1 MTPFDSFLDFLTKTW
16 KVDLLWFSKGGV
28 LLFLFLYFL
37 FTLVVIRQI
46 RTMSQT
52 ITGVLEKEL
61 ILAARLLMLLSI
73 AVFVIAVVI
82 L

>member
-1 MTPFDSFLDFLTKTW
+1 MTPFDNFLKYLSKTW
-16 KVDLLWFSKGGV
+16 QIDLFWLAKGGV
-28 LLFLFLYFL
+28 LLLLFLYFL

-46 RTMSQT
+46 KTMSQT

-61 ILAARLLMLLSI
+61 ILAAQLLMILAIGVFFI
-73 AVFVIAVVI
+73 AIII

>member
-1 MTPFDSFLDFLTKTW
+1 MTPFDKFLEYVGKTW
-16 KVDLLWFSKGGV
+16 QIDLVLLGKGGF

-46 RTMSQT
+46 KTMSQT

-61 ILAARLLMLLSI
+61 TLAARLLMVLAIVVFFI
-73 AVFVIAVVI
+73 AAVI